1 MKKYIIILAA
11 AAPLMSYS
19 QQKWSLDMCIDYAHQ
34 HNLTIRKSENS
45 IRTAEI
51 NLFSAKKELLP
62 TVSATVSEDFV
73 NNGTAAGLTLTT
85 DAKTNLL
92 RTLGGVKAS
101 MPLFD
106 NYRINNLIKSNEF
119 SLEAASQNLEL
130 AKKNIDIKIATSYMQ
145 TLYYRNMASV
155 YDKQNDVCA
164 AIVTRAQALYDSG
177 KRPYSELAEAQAQ
190 QASNQYQLIQT
201 KGNADVSLLELAQLL
216 NMEYA
221 DTFDIMD
228 VKSEIN
234 DELPSL
240 REVSENAAS
249 KYPSV
254 LSAWSQLQAAKH
266 DLKVAKRDLYPKATL
281 EVNAQTAYFNQL
293 SPKDSPF
300 AKFPKQFFDTNL
312 YEMIGVHVNIP
323 IFNRFQTRAKI
334 SKAQTAIVDK
344 QLSLDEARL
353 NIVKDIQTVWT
364 NAKVAYSKYLSA
376 LKAEESTLV
385 SFNYIQE
392 SYNVGRSTMFNLLEA
407 QQKHFKAQQDAIQAR
422 YEYLIRVRILEFYRN
437 L

>member
-51 NLFSAKKELLP
+51 NLFSAKKEWLP

-130 AKKNIDIKIATSYMQ
+130 AKKNIDIKIFTSYMQ

-177 KRPYSELAEAQAQ
+177 KRPYSELAEGSGT
-190 QASNQYQLIQT
+190 ASVKPVPT
-201 KGNADVSLLELAQLL
+201 
-216 NMEYA
+216 
-221 DTFDIMD
+221 DTD
-228 VKSEIN
+228 
-234 DELPSL
+234 
-240 REVSENAAS
+240 
-249 KYPSV
+249 
-254 LSAWSQLQAAKH
+254 
-266 DLKVAKRDLYPKATL
+266 
-281 EVNAQTAYFNQL
+281 
-293 SPKDSPF
+293 
-300 AKFPKQFFDTNL
+300 
-312 YEMIGVHVNIP
+312 
-323 IFNRFQTRAKI
+323 
-334 SKAQTAIVDK
+334 
-344 QLSLDEARL
+344 
-353 NIVKDIQTVWT
+353 
-364 NAKVAYSKYLSA
+364 
-376 LKAEESTLV
+376 
-385 SFNYIQE
+385 
-392 SYNVGRSTMFNLLEA
+392 
-407 QQKHFKAQQDAIQAR
+407 
-422 YEYLIRVRILEFYRN
+422 
-437 L
+437 

>member
-51 NLFSAKKELLP
+51 NLFSAKKEWLP

-145 TLYYRNMASV
+145 TLY
-155 YDKQNDVCA
+155 
-164 AIVTRAQALYDSG
+164 
-177 KRPYSELAEAQAQ
+177 
-190 QASNQYQLIQT
+190 
-201 KGNADVSLLELAQLL
+201 
-216 NMEYA
+216 
-221 DTFDIMD
+221 
-228 VKSEIN
+228 
-234 DELPSL
+234 
-240 REVSENAAS
+240 
-249 KYPSV
+249 
-254 LSAWSQLQAAKH
+254 
-266 DLKVAKRDLYPKATL
+266 
-281 EVNAQTAYFNQL
+281 
-293 SPKDSPF
+293 
-300 AKFPKQFFDTNL
+300 
-312 YEMIGVHVNIP
+312 
-323 IFNRFQTRAKI
+323 
-334 SKAQTAIVDK
+334 
-344 QLSLDEARL
+344 
-353 NIVKDIQTVWT
+353 
-364 NAKVAYSKYLSA
+364 
-376 LKAEESTLV
+376 
-385 SFNYIQE
+385 
-392 SYNVGRSTMFNLLEA
+392 
-407 QQKHFKAQQDAIQAR
+407 
-422 YEYLIRVRILEFYRN
+422 
-437 L
+437 

>member
-1 MKKYIIILAA
+1 MKKYILILIAA
-11 AAPLMSYS
+11 VPLMTYS
-19 QQKWSLDMCIDYAHQ
+19 QHKWNLDMCIDYAHQ

-51 NLFSAKKELLP
+51 NLFAAKKEWLP
-62 TVSATVSEDFV
+62 TVSATITEDFV
-73 NNGTAAGLTLTT
+73 NNGTAAGYTSVT
-85 DAKTNLL
+85 DIRTNLL
-92 RTLGGVKAS
+92 KSLGGVKAS

-119 SLEAASQNLEL
+119 SLEAASQNLKL
-130 AKKNIDIKIATSYMQ
+130 AHKNIDIKIATSYLQ

-155 YDKQNDVCA
+155 YQKQNDVCT

-177 KRPYSELAEAQAQ
+177 KRPYSELAEAEAQ
-190 QASNQYQLIQT
+190 HASNQYQLIQA
-201 KGNADVSLLELAQLL
+201 KGNAAVSLLELAQLL
-216 NMEYA
+216 DIEYA

-228 VKSEIN
+228 VEDEVIA
-234 DELPSL
+234 ELPSL
-240 REVSENAAS
+240 RELSENAAN

-266 DLKVAKRDLYPKATL
+266 DLKVAKRELYPKATI
-281 EVNAQTAYFNQL
+281 EMSAQTSYFYQL
-293 SPKDSPF
+293 SPTETE
-300 AKFPKQFFDTNL
+300 FDTFSRQLFNKNL
-312 YEMIGVHVNIP
+312 YEIIGVHVNIP
-323 IFNRFQTRAKI
+323 VFNRFQTRAKI
-334 SKAQTAIVDK
+334 SKAQATIVDK
-344 QLSLDEARL
+344 QIALDEARL
-353 NIVKDIQTVWT
+353 NIIKDIQTVWT
-364 NAKVAYSKYLSA
+364 NAQVAYNKYLSA
-376 LKAEESTLV
+376 LKAEESTRV

-422 YEYLIRVRILEFYRN
+422 YEYLIRVRILDFYRN

>member
-51 NLFSAKKELLP
+51 NLFSAKKEWLP

-266 DLKVAKRDLYPKATL
+266 DLKVAKRDLYPKAT
-281 EVNAQTAYFNQL
+281 
-293 SPKDSPF
+293 
-300 AKFPKQFFDTNL
+300 
-312 YEMIGVHVNIP
+312 
-323 IFNRFQTRAKI
+323 
-334 SKAQTAIVDK
+334 
-344 QLSLDEARL
+344 
-353 NIVKDIQTVWT
+353 
-364 NAKVAYSKYLSA
+364 
-376 LKAEESTLV
+376 
-385 SFNYIQE
+385 
-392 SYNVGRSTMFNLLEA
+392 
-407 QQKHFKAQQDAIQAR
+407 
-422 YEYLIRVRILEFYRN
+422 
-437 L
+437 